1 MDLLKGLNISGKGDL
16 EVSIVFPAYN
26 EADKL
31 ERAVIETINY
41 VKDISRSFEIII
53 AEDGS
58 TDGTDK
64 LAEELSRKIE
74 NVRRLHSDVRLGRG
88 RALNRAFSMARGK
101 ILIYMDVDLSTEL
114 EFLKPLIDSIR
125 NEGFDLATGSRMLP
139 QSVAERRL
147 HRRILSKIYNFL
159 VRALLKSPIRDH
171 QCGFKAFRREAFFTL
186 MPKVKA
192 NHWFWDTEVLVLASR
207 IGFKIKEIPVVW
219 RRRSG
224 TKVSLRR
231 DVLDMGIQVLK
242 LWFRLTFK
250 E

>member
-1 MDLLKGLNISGKGDL
+1 LDLLKGLDMSGKGDL
-16 EVSIVFPAYN
+16 EISIVFPAYN

-31 ERAVIETINY
+31 ERAVTETINY
-41 VKDISRSFEIII
+41 VKSVSRSFEIII

-74 NVRRLHSDVRLGRG
+74 NVRHLHSDVRLGRG
-88 RALNRAFSMARGK
+88 RALNRAFSMARGR
-101 ILIYMDVDLSTEL
+101 ILIYMDVDLSTDL

-125 NEGFDLATGSRMLP
+125 KEGFDLATGSRMLP
-139 QSVAERRL
+139 QSVAERSL
-147 HRRILSKIYNFL
+147 HRKLLSKIYNFL

-171 QCGFKAFRREAFFTL
+171 QCGFKAFRRESFLTL

-207 IGFKIKEIPVVW
+207 MGFKIKEIPVVW

-242 LWFRLTFK
+242 LWFRLTFR

>member
-1 MDLLKGLNISGKGDL
+1 MDLLKELDMSGKGDL
-16 EVSIVFPAYN
+16 EISIVFPAYN

-31 ERAVIETINY
+31 ERAVTETINY
-41 VKDISRSFEIII
+41 VKNVSKSFEIII

-74 NVRRLHSDVRLGRG
+74 NVRHLHSDVRLGRG

-101 ILIYMDVDLSTEL
+101 ILIYMDVDLSTDL

-125 NEGFDLATGSRMLP
+125 KEGFDLATGSRMLP
-139 QSVAERRL
+139 QSVAERSL
-147 HRRILSKIYNFL
+147 HRKLLSKIYNFL

-171 QCGFKAFRREAFFTL
+171 QCGFKAFRRESFLTL

-207 IGFKIKEIPVVW
+207 MGFKIKEIPVVW

>member
-1 MDLLKGLNISGKGDL
+1 MDLLKGLDMSGKGDL
-16 EVSIVFPAYN
+16 EISIVFPAYN

-31 ERAVIETINY
+31 ERAVTETINY
-41 VKDISRSFEIII
+41 VKNVSRSFEIII

-74 NVRRLHSDVRLGRG
+74 NVRHLHSGVRLGRG

-101 ILIYMDVDLSTEL
+101 ILIYMDVDLSTDL

-125 NEGFDLATGSRMLP
+125 KEGFDLATGSRMLP
-139 QSVAERRL
+139 QSVAERSL
-147 HRRILSKIYNFL
+147 HRKLLSKIYNFL

-171 QCGFKAFRREAFFTL
+171 QCGFKAFRRESFLTL

-207 IGFKIKEIPVVW
+207 MGFKIKEIPVVW

-242 LWFRLTFK
+242 LWFRLTFR

>member
-1 MDLLKGLNISGKGDL
+1 MDLLNGLDMSGKGDL
-16 EVSIVFPAYN
+16 EISIVFPAYN

-31 ERAVIETINY
+31 ERAVTETINY
-41 VKDISRSFEIII
+41 VKNVSRSFEIII

-74 NVRRLHSDVRLGRG
+74 NVRHLHSGVRLGRG
-88 RALNRAFSMARGK
+88 RALNRAFSIARGK
-101 ILIYMDVDLSTEL
+101 ILIYMDVDLSTDL

-125 NEGFDLATGSRMLP
+125 KEGFDLATGSRMLP
-139 QSVAERRL
+139 QSVAERSL
-147 HRRILSKIYNFL
+147 HRKLLSKIYNFL

-171 QCGFKAFRREAFFTL
+171 QCGFKAFRRESFLTL

-207 IGFKIKEIPVVW
+207 MGFKIKEIPVVW

>member
-1 MDLLKGLNISGKGDL
+1 MDLLKGLDMSGKGDL
-16 EVSIVFPAYN
+16 EISIVFPAYN

-31 ERAVIETINY
+31 ERTVTETINY
-41 VKDISRSFEIII
+41 VKNVSRSFEIII

-74 NVRRLHSDVRLGRG
+74 NVRHLHSDVRLGRG
-88 RALNRAFSMARGK
+88 RALNRAFSMARGR
-101 ILIYMDVDLSTEL
+101 ILIYMDVDLSTDL

-125 NEGFDLATGSRMLP
+125 KEGFDLATGSRMLP
-139 QSVAERRL
+139 QSVAERSL
-147 HRRILSKIYNFL
+147 HRKLLSKIYNFL
-159 VRALLKSPIRDH
+159 VRALLKSPLRDH
-171 QCGFKAFRREAFFTL
+171 QCGFKAFRRESFLTL

-207 IGFKIKEIPVVW
+207 MGFKIKEIPVVW